1 MAARQLLSTI
11 QKTKVF
17 CYGLNEISKLR
28 SMKHHDHVSS
38 RYFSSKR
45 RSQTE
50 ILKSALNNY
59 DDLQLAPL
67 QIKNCN
73 IGVSFSEARLEH
85 ELYSC
90 TGNDIVLCESFS
102 NVFKEGFNALHQSID
117 KVGVGF
123 FDSPTVDNIGTED
136 YMYYQ
141 ALSALRQFLSEIDYH
156 EKCLKQKEPFG
167 DAFDKQNEAYVATLL
182 TNHLLSR
189 LVYGNRY
196 LISNKFS
203 VQPPKCPCLKPLEC
217 SSLINCG
224 QTGLGCEDIWY
235 GHPDI
240 VLVPPNFSNIPLW
253 FFEDDIEAQMQ
264 DDDDLSTKDLLQEND
279 GSIDISE
286 LKLKMVL
293 EKCAEQI
300 LSQAITFSFYEANR
314 DSPGGR
320 ERHTLIPSLV
330 LTPHHY
336 LVVMYDYE
344 NDILLS
350 SDHQISP
357 LWDET
362 GLKFNLSA
370 ILQIWMVLNHSY
382 LKPKL
387 SSVFQKDF
395 AFTCEIHRIFKELQ
409 VFDKT
414 KQITY
419 RPSFR
424 QENKHVKDKK
434 PFMLYSDYKKS
445 FNRCHA

>member
-1 MAARQLLSTI
+1 MAAWQLLHTVK
-11 QKTKVF
+11 KTKVF
-17 CYGLNEISKLR
+17 FYGLLNEISKLR
-28 SMKHHDHVSS
+28 SMKHVSS

-45 RSQTE
+45 RSQTD

-59 DDLQLAPL
+59 KDLQLAPL
-67 QIKNCN
+67 MIKNCK
-73 IGVSFSEARLEH
+73 IGVSFSEAHLEH
-85 ELYSC
+85 EVYSC
-90 TGNDIVLCESFS
+90 KGNDVVLCENFS
-102 NVFKEGFNALHQSID
+102 NVFEEGFNVLHQSID

-123 FDSPTVDNIGTED
+123 FDAPTEGNGTED
-136 YMYYQ
+136 YMYYY
-141 ALSALRQFLSEIDYH
+141 ALSALRDFLTEMDYH
-156 EKCLKQKEPFG
+156 EKCLKHKEPFG
-167 DAFDKQNEAYVATLL
+167 DAFDKQKEAYVAALL

-196 LISNKFS
+196 LISNDYA

-217 SSLINCG
+217 ASLINYG

-253 FFEDDIEAQMQ
+253 FFEDDVEAQMQ
-264 DDDDLSTKDLLQEND
+264 EDDDLLTKDLLQQNNK
-279 GSIDISE
+279 SIDISE
-286 LKLKMVL
+286 IKLNMVF

-300 LSQAITFSFYEANR
+300 LSQAITFSFCEANT
-314 DSPGGR
+314 DSSGER
-320 ERHTLIPSLV
+320 ERHTLIPSIV

-362 GLKFNLSA
+362 GVKFNLSA
-370 ILQIWMVLNHSY
+370 VLQIWLVLNHSY
-382 LKPKL
+382 FKPKL
-387 SSVFQKDF
+387 STEFQKDF
-395 AFTCEIHRIFKELQ
+395 AFKCEIHRILKELQ

-424 QENKHVKDKK
+424 QENKRLKAKK
-434 PFMLYSDYKKS
+434 PFMLYSDFKKS
-445 FNRCHA
+445 FKKVMI

>member
-1 MAARQLLSTI
+1 MAARQLLYTI

-17 CYGLNEISKLR
+17 FYGLNEISMLR
-28 SMKHHDHVSS
+28 SMKHHDHVST

-50 ILKSALNNY
+50 ILKSALDNY
-59 DDLQLAPL
+59 EDLQLAPL
-67 QIKNCN
+67 KIKNCN
-73 IGVSFSEARLEH
+73 IGVSFSEACLEH
-85 ELYSC
+85 EVYSC
-90 TGNDIVLCESFS
+90 TGNDIILCESFS

-123 FDSPTVDNIGTED
+123 FDTPNIDNGTED
-136 YMYYQ
+136 DMYYY
-141 ALSALRQFLSEIDYH
+141 ALSALRQFLTEIDYH

-196 LISNKFS
+196 LISNS
-203 VQPPKCPCLKPLEC
+203 YLVQPLKCPCLKPLEC
-217 SSLINCG
+217 SSLKNCG

-240 VLVPPNFSNIPLW
+240 VLVPPNFSNIPLC

-264 DDDDLSTKDLLQEND
+264 EDDDMLTKDLLQENY

-293 EKCAEQI
+293 EKRAEQI
-300 LSQAITFSFYEANR
+300 LSQAITFSFCESNR
-314 DSPGGR
+314 DSSGGR
-320 ERHTLIPSLV
+320 ECHTLIPSIV

-344 NDILLS
+344 HDILLS
-350 SDHQISP
+350 NGHQISP

-362 GLKFNLSA
+362 GVKFNFSA
-370 ILQIWMVLNHSY
+370 VLQIWMVLNHSY
-382 LKPKL
+382 FKPKL
-387 SSVFQKDF
+387 SSEFQKDF

-424 QENKHVKDKK
+424 QENKHLKDKK
-434 PFMLYSDYKKS
+434 PFMLYSDYKKT
-445 FNRCHA
+445 NVML